1 MAQNMPSAQGMAT
14 QRDNYSRTQN
24 SKAQVSHTQNQLN
37 EVTIKMQGKKKKQLH
52 QQMCF
57 KKPERFLQKSRYKQY
72 AKLHMFMLVL
82 SFKKCATHFVQIY
95 DYENCRFSE

>member
-1 MAQNMPSAQGMAT
+1 
-14 QRDNYSRTQN
+14 
-24 SKAQVSHTQNQLN
+24 
-37 EVTIKMQGKKKKQLH
+37 MQGKKKKKKQLH